1 MLHVCLSAKSISN
14 RYFLVQ
20 QTTSKFAIGS
30 RQRLFPT
37 SIKSLKESTHAEYVV
52 DEGYGEG

>member
-14 RYFLVQ
+14 HHFLVQ
-20 QTTSKFAIGS
+20 QTASKFAIDNRRG
-30 RQRLFPT
+30 LFPT

-52 DEGYGEG
+52 DEGYGES